1 MPNSYYDSTFTT
13 GDTSKSFTN
22 NDMEYLE
29 TAHIKLV
36 ASNTS
41 SGESATFL
49 QSGSG
54 TLIDSVTASSGTT
67 TVNFASCVSGFPTG
81 TNQVRLQRVT
91 PSDNLLTNFANASLL
106 RAEDLNENSQQLLFV
121 LQEQI
126 DAGTGSLPLLPT
138 GDYDAGNN
146 KIINVTDGTDTA
158 HAATYGQL
166 TALLGNAGN
175 SVSVAQNWEFNLG
188 QSGQGTF
195 ASPNTTFTLDPS
207 AASSINATF
216 IVEVAGVIQRP
227 DSDFVVNGNVLT
239 VLGANLTTSAFDN
252 TTLVAQNFGLARQ
265 VFGFPVTGEQ
275 SQVDETPITL
285 KGLAGDAG
293 QSLLLI
299 RDSNNTATVALRE
312 NGIVEAGTIRPLGTG
327 GTLNA
332 ELDAVDISGDITFDQ
347 NMDGPGQFY
356 VQGNTQAAIDAN
368 TVGYVYG
375 KFFSIEGAPTSATD
389 LSNVNDKFAV
399 PKWYVDSKGLTGTGV
414 GATDNIDTYTTPGV
428 YYGTTPVGPSSYGFP
443 TGGLYGDVLGSRKY
457 TLVVYP
463 VGSSATDNSNNN
475 RVQELH
481 YYENETN
488 RDIKYIRHHKSDL
501 GTGGTPNWR
510 DWVQVATSADRI
522 NLFNTANGAIDMG
535 DNRILNVKDPAAT
548 TDAVNSGHVDNKI
561 AEHERNDRVLI
572 STHTITSS
580 SSHYYIDKPAGL
592 TNWRDKYSWIEMVW
606 EDVVSDQS
614 PKPSAPGFQLY
625 TSDGADP
632 PVYTRYNGPGTNK
645 MTFPLDH
652 YTTVGGWFQRSQ
664 TENTAGNAQGGH
676 ANFSGYR
683 AWAVMATSP
692 VSARIRFYFPQT
704 STTDSTLRQIRM
716 EVDNT
721 WARDSGDRVGYGGG
735 NALLDLG
742 SGKDLD
748 RIALVG
754 TSNVPWNTQSS
765 AANLGI
771 NSGVIK
777 VYGQRN
783 GTA

>member
-29 TAHIKLV
+29 TAHLKLV

-41 SGESATFL
+41 SGESATFF
-49 QSGSG
+49 QATGAPKII
-54 TLIDSVTASSGTT
+54 TVTASSGTT
-67 TVNFASCVSGFPTG
+67 TVNFSACVTGFPTG
-81 TNQVRLQRVT
+81 ANQVRIQRVT
-91 PSDNLLTNFANASLL
+91 PSDNLLTNFANSSLL

-146 KIINVTDGTDTA
+146 KITNVNDGTDTA

-188 QSGQGTF
+188 QPSPSGNGQGTF
-195 ASPNTTFTLDPS
+195 VSPNTTFTLSPA

-227 DSDFVVNGNVLT
+227 DSDFVVNGNVLS
-239 VLGANLTTSAFDN
+239 VLNANLTTSAFDN

-312 NGIVEAGTIRPLGTG
+312 DGIVEAGTIRPLGTG
-327 GTLNA
+327 GTLTVSPTTLTTTGAITSGGNLTVGNFLA
-332 ELDAVDISGDITFDQ
+332 TQSSGDISANKVTISTTDAVSNFDAG
-347 NMDGPGQFY
+347 M
-356 VQGNTQAAIDAN
+356 
-368 TVGYVYG
+368 
-375 KFFSIEGAPTSATD
+375 
-389 LSNVNDKFAV
+389 AV
-399 PKWYVDSKGLTGTGV
+399 PKSYVDSQGLTGTGV
-414 GATDNIDTYTTPGV
+414 GAQDNINDYITPGV
-428 YYGTTPVGPSSYGFP
+428 YYGTTPSPPASYGFP
-443 TGGLYGDVLGSRKY
+443 TDVIDSKKY

-463 VGSSATDNSNNN
+463 VGASPSDTSNHQ

-481 YYENETN
+481 YYQTSSDS
-488 RDIKYIRHHKSDL
+488 RKYIRHHKPDSASTDWRAWSQIITEEL
-501 GTGGTPNWR
+501 GVNKLAA
-510 DWVQVATSADRI
+510 ATSTY
-522 NLFNTANGAIDMG
+522 NMG
-535 DNRILNVKDPAAT
+535 NNRLLNVGNAVAQNNGDAANVKF
-548 TDAVNSGHVDNKI
+548 VNDQIGV
-561 AEHERNDRVLI
+561 HERNDRVLI
-572 STHTITSS
+572 STHTITSTS
-580 SSHYYIDKPAGL
+580 PHHYIDKPAGL
-592 TNWRDKYSWIEMVW
+592 TNWRDKYLWIEMVW

-614 PKPSAPGFQLY
+614 PKPSAPGFQVY

-632 PVYTRYNGPGTNK
+632 PVYTRYDGPGAGK
-645 MTFPLDH
+645 MNFPLAH
-652 YTTVGGWFQRSQ
+652 NAGVGGWYQRSQ
-664 TENTAGNAQGGH
+664 TENSSGAIGGQ

-683 AWAVMATSP
+683 AWAVMATDP
-692 VSARIRFYFPQT
+692 VSTRIRFYFPQT
-704 STTDSTLRQIRM
+704 NTTDATLRQIKM
-716 EVDNT
+716 GVDNT
-721 WARDSGDRVGYGGG
+721 WARDSGNRVSYGGG
-735 NALLDLG
+735 EALLDLG

-754 TSNVPWNTQSS
+754 TSNVAYNHISS
-765 AANLGI
+765 VANLGI